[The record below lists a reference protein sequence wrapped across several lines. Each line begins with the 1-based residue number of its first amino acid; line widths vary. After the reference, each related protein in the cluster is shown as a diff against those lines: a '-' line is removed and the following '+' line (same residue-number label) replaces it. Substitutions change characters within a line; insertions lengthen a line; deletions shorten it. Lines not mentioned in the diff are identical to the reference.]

1 MSSDLRVA
9 LRIQATSGNSRREI
23 AQVERDLRQAGKEG
37 ARSLANESWKAGAAV
52 GNIGRVGAA
61 SYKVM
66 RQGMRD
72 AAQGGTNV
80 RLEVNKTAEELKAM
94 SQAARKA
101 ARDSKAE
108 LLRTEREGVRPL
120 RESVDKTGG
129 SFRRLAQT
137 GGRQLRTLKTVAAG
151 VRSEFDRIK
160 GVAGSVNGRL
170 AGLGVGIAVGQ
181 QFGSSAALDRTLIRT
196 GQTAGMTAAQREEW
210 RNEGFRIARENGIDR
225 DSVDAGFNTLI
236 ASGVSYNASKLTAD
250 AIGQT
255 TAVTGADSSVLG
267 KAVVAGASAFNIDL
281 EKPGAALDLLQ
292 KMTVAGRLGNA
303 ELENLADLF
312 PKIGGAASSAGMSIQ
327 QALAFT
333 ETLSTVE
340 MQPDRLGT
348 LAESTL
354 RIFSNKQYRDQVT
367 KSTGVRFFD
376 QAGNSRNPE
385 AVFGDLKRKYDK
397 LTTPEQRAQ
406 FQGTV
411 FKGMDQD
418 TVRGARIMLTGNRL
432 KTFASQGRQIEA
444 ADAVIQRDRKENT
457 ESASGTAGRMRA
469 TLREAM
475 DRMAQPINKALAETG
490 TYLLDDL
497 NLSGGQLLAGGAGVL
512 AGGYY
517 GGRGAKKLGGMVG
530 SKLFGGAETMR
541 NIAVGRV
548 LEEATGVQSVFVTNW
563 PGASGTPELPSSGGT
578 SGKGGSGS
586 GKGAGS
592 AGWLALAGRFS
603 PALAALVTAGSSP
616 ENSDED
622 RLAMVPRNKLI
633 SDGERAYQS
642 SYYQAR
648 LALADQ
654 APGDLPYAQR
664 EQWLTDN
671 ARRIAQQQSGLTASG
686 DSVADA
692 RTWAGDLNA
701 RLNATMM
708 DKPVTGMALLQQG
721 NSQQFRDD
729 VNDLVNG
736 SGQWA
741 SIAAGRLGGPGTQDT
756 SGQDM
761 AQTLK
766 ALVGQMQ
773 TLVGQPLVVE
783 VRSNDDHIYA
793 TVERRAGIEARRG
806 K

>member
-37 ARSLANESWKAGAAV
+37 ARSLATESWKAGAAV

-80 RLEVNKTAEELKAM
+80 RLEVGKTSEELKAM

-181 QFGSSAALDRTLIRT
+181 QFGSSAALDSQMIRT
-196 GQTAGMTAAQREEW
+196 AQTAGMTAGERDAW
-210 RNEGFRIARENGIDR
+210 RNQGFQIAKAYGIDP
-225 DSVDAGFNTLI
+225 DAVYAGGDALLAGGLSVKGTF
-236 ASGVSYNASKLTAD
+236 ASAD
-250 AIGQT
+250 AIGQAS
-255 TAVTGADSSVLG
+255 AVTKADSGVL
-267 KAVVAGASAFNIDL
+267 AGALLTGAKSFDVDL
-281 EKPGAALDLLQ
+281 EKGDAALEMLQ
-292 KMTVAGRLGNA
+292 QMTVAGRLGAA
-303 ELENLADLF
+303 ELENLSDIF
-312 PKIGGAASSAGMSIQ
+312 PKIGSNAKAAGMTFAQS
-327 QALAFT
+327 LAFV
-333 ETLSTVE
+333 ETLSAFE
-340 MQPDRLGT
+340 RQPERLGT

-354 RIFSNKQYRDQVT
+354 RMFNTAQYREQVT
-367 KSTGVRFFD
+367 KATGVQFFNKD
-376 QAGNSRNPE
+376 KSTRDPQAVLTDIKN
-385 AVFGDLKRKYDK
+385 KYDK
-397 LTTPEQRAQ
+397 LKNDKERAD
-406 FQGTV
+406 FMGTV

-418 TVRGARIMLTGNRL
+418 LVRGMRFLLPGDSLGTM
-432 KTFASQGRQIEA
+432 ASHTDTIHNGG
-444 ADAVIQRDRKENT
+444 AVFQRDLKANT

-563 PGASGTPELPSSGGT
+563 PAGSALPSVDIATGSKAKGVTAGEGVGILAAAKWLGGKSPFIATALQQGASGIT
-578 SGKGGSGS
+578 
-586 GKGAGS
+586 
-592 AGWLALAGRFS
+592 
-603 PALAALVTAGSSP
+603 
-616 ENSDED
+616 SDED

-633 SDGERAYQS
+633 GDRERTYLS
-642 SYYQAR
+642 SFYQAR
-648 LALADQ
+648 IGLADQ
-654 APGDLPYAQR
+654 APTDLPYADR
-664 EQWLTDN
+664 ERWLTDN
-671 ARRIAQQQSGLTASG
+671 ARRIAQQQTGLTASG
-686 DSVADA
+686 NSVADA
-692 RTWAGDLNA
+692 RNWAGDLNG
-701 RLNATMM
+701 RLNDALMA
-708 DKPVTGMALLQQG
+708 KPVTGMALLDQT
-721 NSQQFRDD
+721 NSQQFRD
-729 VNDLVNG
+729 NVNG
-736 SGQWA
+736 IVSGSA
-741 SIAAGRLGGPGTQDT
+741 QDT
-756 SGQDM
+756 SEQDM
-761 AQTLK
+761 AQTLT